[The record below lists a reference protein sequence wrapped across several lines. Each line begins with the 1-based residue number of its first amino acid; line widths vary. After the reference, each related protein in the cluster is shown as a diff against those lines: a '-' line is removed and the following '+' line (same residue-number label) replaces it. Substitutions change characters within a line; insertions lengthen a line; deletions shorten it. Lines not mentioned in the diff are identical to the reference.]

1 MEDLERFCPSAP
13 CLLSVHDE
21 LCLRDMKVQLV
32 IFGLLQSELF
42 AFELKGL
49 LQGELLLCFACEEVK
64 QF

>member
-1 MEDLERFCPSAP
+1 LRDSALLHLA
-13 CLLSVHDE
+13 LLSVHDE

-49 LQGELLLCFACEEVK
+49 LQGELLL
-64 QF
+64 

>member
-49 LQGELLLCFACEEVK
+49 LQGELLL
-64 QF
+64 